1 MYNIEQKVTMRPAFQ
16 SKNQIIHGV
25 LLDAII
31 QGEFAPS
38 TRLVIDEMATK
49 FEVSP
54 IPIREALR
62 QLEADGFV
70 SFEPHVG
77 FTVTPIHAGLIA
89 EVFALLESMEIMS
102 SCQACKLM
110 TDADLDTLEAL
121 IKKME
126 GSMSDPI
133 RWSQDNKTLHQFIC
147 ECSQTWL
154 IKKMMQ
160 KALDHWNR
168 LQVYYFKDV
177 FSHRVVIAQQE
188 HRDILAALR
197 LRDPQAVERVIRSH
211 NRAALDAYL
220 RYLATSVPSAING

>member
-1 MYNIEQKVTMRPAFQ
+1 MCNIEQKVTMRPAFQ

-38 TRLVIDEMATK
+38 TRLVIDEMAAK

-89 EVFALLESMEIMS
+89 EV
-102 SCQACKLM
+102 
-110 TDADLDTLEAL
+110 
-121 IKKME
+121 
-126 GSMSDPI
+126 
-133 RWSQDNKTLHQFIC
+133 LHC
-147 ECSQTWL
+147 
-154 IKKMMQ
+154 
-160 KALDHWNR
+160 
-168 LQVYYFKDV
+168 
-177 FSHRVVIAQQE
+177 
-188 HRDILAALR
+188 
-197 LRDPQAVERVIRSH
+197 
-211 NRAALDAYL
+211 
-220 RYLATSVPSAING
+220 